1 MDHGDDRNAVEIGI
15 IQDVID
21 IVERRLRAYEGRG
34 RQVVVPRS
42 HVYAAVLHRVI
53 TSARELWYRPTL
65 DGAEVLDQ
73 LLDGGCGSL
82 LDELLRDYLASAS

>member
-1 MDHGDDRNAVEIGI
+1 MDLGDDRIAVEIGI

-21 IVERRLRAYEGRG
+21 TVERRLRAYECRG

-42 HVYAAVLHRVI
+42 HIYAAVLQRVI

-73 LLDGGCGSL
+73 LLDDGSDSL
-82 LDELLRDYLASAS
+82 LEDLLRDYLVSAN